1 MRLSNFRIPFAV
13 IGLTIMSSVSMTMPV
28 QAINRID
35 CGLRG
40 DYLKIIQGNSVMCF
54 ANAGGLDVH
63 IADVHRLTS
72 GNNAGYVKTNKGIYS
87 FEKGDKVEFR
97 HTVGTVTIED
107 IFIK

>member
-28 QAINRID
+28 QAINRVACD
-35 CGLRG
+35 EGGYMKVTQG
-40 DYLKIIQGNSVMCF
+40 DGAMCF
-54 ANAGGLDVH
+54 ANAGEAKVV
-63 IADVHRLTS
+63 IADVHKLSS